1 MTCPNCNKSL
11 NITVRKGVEFESCTS
26 CGGFWIALDEMDKI
40 LTRSLSNKLA
50 RQGAKSLQ
58 VASNSKAS
66 YKQKEVDSAQAG
78 YKYHGCY
85 GRPHSIRW
93 AQKLSTCVGGFR

>member
-1 MTCPNCNKSL
+1 MTCPNCNKPL

-50 RQGAKSLQ
+50 QKEANSIQLTP
-58 VASNSKAS
+58 ASKDG
-66 YKQKEVDSAQAG
+66 YKQNKERSTQVDC
-78 YKYHGCY
+78 KYHSCY
-85 GRPHSIRW
+85 GRPRSMRW
-93 AQKLSTCVGGFR
+93 AEKLSTSCLNS